1 MDTTLVTE
9 MEAAFRSEVHLA
21 GQDLGTLE
29 WAVQDRLRSWG
40 QGLLQRL
47 VDHASQ
53 QESSEPF
60 PCPCGGQFH
69 VQGYRPRQIQ
79 TLFGAVM
86 IHRAYFR
93 CCRCGTGRI
102 PYDQASGLGPSQIS
116 PGLARACSLVAV
128 DGSFASTA
136 QKVEALT
143 GQRVSP
149 KTVERVAEQ
158 VGAAALAQQEAAW
171 NQFQQTREPP
181 MEEQT
186 PARLYIAV
194 DGTTVHE
201 QEGWHES
208 KVAAESWEDP
218 RKNRQVRYVGRF
230 SDSESFGQQVWAQAC
245 RWGFRT
251 APEVVYLGDGAGWI
265 RTLQHQWFS
274 RATFIIDWYH
284 ASEHVWDCGKVL
296 CGEGTEA
303 TKQWVKRKLDLLWAG
318 QTRPLLLELDD
329 QVRRHRGAKQ
339 TALSSL
345 HRYIADHEDQMQYDQ
360 FRARGYTIGS
370 GAVEGACKHLVGR
383 RLKQS
388 GMIWSRKGSS
398 AILALRI
405 AWLNREWEALWKS
418 KPLQFIRAA

>member
-1 MDTTLVTE
+1 MDTMLVTE

-21 GQDLGTLE
+21 GSDLGTLE
-29 WAVQDRLRSWG
+29 RAVCDRLRSWG
-40 QGLLQRL
+40 RDLLQRL
-47 VDHASQ
+47 LDYTSRQ
-53 QESSEPF
+53 RSSAPLS
-60 PCPCGGQFH
+60 CSCGGPFH
-69 VQGYRPRQIQ
+69 LQGYRPRQIQ
-79 TLFGAVM
+79 TLLGAVT
-86 IHRAYFR
+86 IRRAYL
-93 CCRCGTGRI
+93 CCPQCGTRRI
-102 PYDQASGLGPSQIS
+102 PYDQASGLGPCQIS
-116 PGLARACSLVAV
+116 PGLARACSVVAV
-128 DGSFASTA
+128 DESFASTA
-136 QKVEALT
+136 RKVEALT

-149 KTVERVAEQ
+149 KTIERVAEQ

-181 MEEQT
+181 REEQT
-186 PARLYIAV
+186 PTRLYIAV

-201 QEGWHES
+201 QDGWHES

-230 SDSESFGQQVWAQAC
+230 SDSEFFGQQVWAQAC

-296 CGEGTEA
+296 HGEGTEA
-303 TKQWVKRKLDLLWAG
+303 TEHWVKRKVDLLWAG
-318 QTRPLLLELDD
+318 QTRPLLLDLED
-329 QVRRHRGAKQ
+329 QIRHHRGTKR
-339 TALSSL
+339 TALTAL

-360 FRARGYTIGS
+360 FRARGYSIGS
-370 GAVEGACKHLVGR
+370 GEAEGACKHLVGR

-388 GMIWSRKGSS
+388 GIG
-398 AILALRI
+398 ICT
-405 AWLNREWEALWKS
+405 
-418 KPLQFIRAA
+418 